1 VIDELNQA
9 WAELTAKGA
18 LFSWSLQDVRGI
30 PTRVFDHAPA
40 DMRQLWEASAIHGD
54 AEYVVYEGER
64 YTYAEVHGRVRA
76 LANALRSDYGVGE
89 GDRVAVA
96 MRNYPEWVISYWA
109 ITSIGAAIVGMN
121 AWWTGPEM
129 EFGLVDS
136 RPIVLIAD
144 EERLDR
150 VEAHLEAVRADG
162 DLELIAVRAPDRIPD
177 GARRWEHVLDDAQSD
192 SLPSADIDTDDDAC
206 IFYTSGTTGSPKGAQ
221 LTHRGSIHNVMSMG
235 FLIAVVASARAKLP
249 PSEDPPESSDDSPTT
264 VLLPVPLFHV
274 TGCNCVLHP
283 ITAVGGRI
291 VMMYR
296 WDADVAVELIERE
309 RVTVFTGV
317 PTMSREMLSS
327 PRWATTDTSS
337 LGSMGGGGA
346 ALQPDLVEKIDAG
359 LSHGRPQTGY
369 GLTET
374 HGIISAVSSVYYL
387 EKPESVGPT
396 VPVME
401 ARCLDEEG
409 NEVAAGE
416 LGELTV
422 RGPNVIKGYLNRP
435 EATAEAIVDGW
446 FRTGDLAFIDADGFI
461 HIRDRLKD
469 LVIRGGEN
477 IPCNEVEAAI
487 YEHPSV
493 AEAAVFGVPDER
505 LGEVVGVAI
514 VLARDTTLDEDR
526 LADFL
531 ESRLARHKRPSRVWF
546 LDEPL
551 PRNANGKFVKRELRR
566 SLLGDAAPTT

>member
-1 VIDELNQA
+1 MIDELKQA
-9 WAELTAKGA
+9 WTELTADGA
-18 LFSWSLQDVRGI
+18 PFSWSVQEVRGV

-40 DMRQLWEASAIHGD
+40 TMRQLWEASAVHGD
-54 AEYVVYEGER
+54 AECLVYEDER
-64 YTYAEVHGRVRA
+64 YTYADVHVQVRA
-76 LANALRSDYGVGE
+76 LANALRSEYGVGE

-96 MRNYPEWVISYWA
+96 MRNYPEWIICDWA

-129 EFGLVDS
+129 ELGLVDS
-136 RPIVLIAD
+136 RPTVLIAD

-150 VEAHLEAVRADG
+150 VEAHLAAVRADG
-162 DLELIAVRAPDRIPD
+162 ALQLIAVRAPERIPE
-177 GARRWEHVLDDAQSD
+177 GARRWEHVLDGAASD
-192 SLPSADIDTDDDAC
+192 SLPDADIDTDDDAC
-206 IFYTSGTTGSPKGAQ
+206 IFYTSGTTESPKGAQ

-235 FLIAVVASARAKLP
+235 FLTIVVASAKAKLP
-249 PSEDPPESSDDSPTT
+249 PLEDPPESRDDLPTT

-291 VMMYR
+291 VLMYR
-296 WDADVAVELIERE
+296 WNAELAVELIERE
-309 RVTVFTGV
+309 RVTVFTAV
-317 PTMSREMLSS
+317 PTMSRELLNS

-337 LGSMGGGGA
+337 LTSMGGGGA
-346 ALQPDLVEKIDAG
+346 ALQPDLVQKIDDE
-359 LSHGRPQTGY
+359 LSRGRPQTGY

-374 HGIISAVSSVYYL
+374 HGIISAVSSIYYL
-387 EKPESVGPT
+387 EKPESVGPA

-409 NEVAAGE
+409 DEVAAGE

-435 EATAEAIVDGW
+435 DATAEAIVDGW
-446 FRTGDLAFIDADGFI
+446 FHTGDLAFIDADGFI
-461 HIRDRLKD
+461 HVRDRLKD

-477 IPCNEVEAAI
+477 IACSEVEAAI

-505 LGEVVGVAI
+505 LGEEVGVAI
-514 VLARDTTLDEDR
+514 VLSADTTLDEAR
-526 LADFL
+526 LAEFL
-531 ESRLARHKRPSRVWF
+531 EPRLARHKRPSRVWF
-546 LDEPL
+546 LDQPI
-551 PRNANGKFVKRELRR
+551 PRNANGKFVKRELRQK
-566 SLLGDAAPTT
+566 LLGDTRQTT

>member
-1 VIDELNQA
+1 
-9 WAELTAKGA
+9 
-18 LFSWSLQDVRGI
+18 
-30 PTRVFDHAPA
+30 
-40 DMRQLWEASAIHGD
+40 MRQLWEASAGHGD
-54 AEYVVYEGER
+54 AEYLVYEDER
-64 YTYAEVHGRVRA
+64 YTYADVHVRVRS
-76 LANALRSDYGVGE
+76 LANALRSQYGVGE

-96 MRNYPEWVISYWA
+96 MRNYPEWIVSYWA

-129 EFGLVDS
+129 EFGLTDS
-136 RPIVLIAD
+136 RPRVLIAD

-150 VEAHLEAVRADG
+150 VEPHLAAVRADG
-162 DLELIAVRAPDRIPD
+162 DLEIIAARAPGRIPD
-177 GARRWEHVLDDAQSD
+177 GARRWEDVLESAASD
-192 SLPSADIDTDDDAC
+192 SLPDADIDTDDDAC

-221 LTHRGSIHNVMSMG
+221 LTHRGSIHNVMNMG
-235 FLIAVVASARAKLP
+235 FLNIVVASAKAKLP
-249 PSEDPPESSDDSPTT
+249 PIEDPPESDDDRPVT

-283 ITAVGGRI
+283 VTAVGGRI
-291 VMMYR
+291 VLMYR
-296 WDADVAVELIERE
+296 WDADQAIELIERE
-309 RVTVFTGV
+309 RVTVFTAV
-317 PTMSREMLSS
+317 PTMSREMLNS
-327 PRWATTDTSS
+327 PKWTTTDTSS
-337 LGSMGGGGA
+337 LASMGGGGA
-346 ALQPDLVEKIDAG
+346 ALQPDLVQKIDDG
-359 LSHGRPQTGY
+359 LSRGRPQTGY

-374 HGIISAVSSVYYL
+374 HGIISAVSGIFYL
-387 EKPESVGPT
+387 DKPESVGPA

-401 ARCLDEEG
+401 ARCIDEEG
-409 NEVAAGE
+409 NEVPAGE

-435 EATAEAIVDGW
+435 DATAEAIVDGW
-446 FRTGDLAFIDADGFI
+446 FHTGDLAFIDGDGFI
-461 HIRDRLKD
+461 HVRDRLKD

-477 IPCNEVEAAI
+477 IACGEVETAI

-514 VLARDTTLDEDR
+514 VLGADSTLDEAR

-531 ESRLARHKRPSRVWF
+531 EPRLARHKRPSRVWF
-546 LDEPL
+546 LDQPL

-566 SLLGDAAPTT
+566 SLLGDAAPPGP